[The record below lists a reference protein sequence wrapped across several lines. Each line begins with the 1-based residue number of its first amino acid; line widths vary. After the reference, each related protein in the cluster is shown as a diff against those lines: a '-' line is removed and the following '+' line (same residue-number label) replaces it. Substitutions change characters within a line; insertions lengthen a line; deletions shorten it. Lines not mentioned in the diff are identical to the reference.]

1 METEIDSLFTTTSYD
16 CMKEPRPESVV
27 YTSIFR
33 ELRDLNREAAS
44 QLRTPLEDSKFQNGI
59 TRGLIKEIAK
69 RTKDDFPDHVKF
81 AIVGDMKA
89 GGYMFSRLEAS
100 QQC

>member
-44 QLRTPLEDSKFQNGI
+44 QLRTPLEDSKF
-59 TRGLIKEIAK
+59 
-69 RTKDDFPDHVKF
+69 
-81 AIVGDMKA
+81 
-89 GGYMFSRLEAS
+89 
-100 QQC
+100 